1 MFKGRLG
8 KMYAVSNRSRGIWT
22 VAAGRCALWENLPLY
37 NQNTIKNET
46 NITKILEKNHNIVYY
61 DKNEI
66 NMVNK

>member
-1 MFKGRLG
+1 MFNGRFG
-8 KMYAVSNRSRGIWT
+8 KMYAVSNRSRGIRT